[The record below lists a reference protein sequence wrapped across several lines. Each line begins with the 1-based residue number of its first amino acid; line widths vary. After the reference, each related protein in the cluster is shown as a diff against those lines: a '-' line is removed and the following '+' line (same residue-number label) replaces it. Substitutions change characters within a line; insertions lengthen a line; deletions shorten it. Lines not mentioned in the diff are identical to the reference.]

1 MERAITLLMGEVAEL
16 PEGVASKV
24 TVKLAVWLGKAVF
37 CHVVPEVRHCV
48 AMGFTTS
55 VTIAVCVRL
64 PLVPVMVTVELPAGV
79 VLLVATVNVEVPAPL
94 TDPGVKVAVAPAGKP
109 LALSITAPLKPLMA
123 LTVAV

>member
-1 MERAITLLMGEVAEL
+1 MGEVAEL

-37 CHVVPEVRHCV
+37 CHVVPDVRHCV

-64 PLVPVMVTVELPAGV
+64 PLVPVMVTFELPAGV
-79 VLLVATVNVEVPAPL
+79 LLLVATVSFDVPAPL
-94 TDPGVKVAVAPAGKP
+94 TDAGVKVAVAPAGKP
-109 LALSITAPLKPLMA
+109 PSPSGPAPRKPLMS
-123 LTVAV
+123 L